1 MKVISG
7 FWSTFFQL
15 THVARPP
22 SSEEMLE
29 AETLELSSTFNKL
42 IEDSDAF
49 TFGVN
54 ANGYVFAWNET
65 AEQLTGIRRRDVIG
79 QNLFSGDVLD
89 GCEETVSELFDK
101 IFAGEK
107 VGSFHISLQSK
118 SADRINVLSN
128 ATALRT
134 ANGKIIGVFT
144 IGNEVTE
151 LTWEQ
156 TELSRVNNNLKQMI
170 DTANAPI
177 FGIDSDGNVNEWNQ
191 TAERIT
197 GFTKQ
202 EVLGQDLAACLIVEE
217 HEERV
222 ADILRKALA
231 GIEVANF
238 SLPLKSKAGDHVD
251 VLFNLSSQN
260 HQNGQVCC
268 VVGVGQDTTELNAE
282 KAKYE
287 QIANDLKM
295 LIDTANAPIFGIDS
309 DGNVNEWNQTA
320 ERITGFT
327 KQEVLGQ
334 DLVSLYITDDYKDSV
349 SLVLNKALAG
359 EQTANYEFPLF
370 TKVGSHVD
378 VLLNSTTRRNANGEI
393 IGVVG
398 VGQDITELNAEKAK
412 YEQIA
417 NDLTKLIDTA
427 NAPIFGIDSDGNV
440 NEWNQTAERIT
451 GFTKQEVLGQDLV
464 SLYITDDYKDSVSLV
479 LNKALAGEQTANYKF
494 PLFTKVGSHVDVLL
508 NSTTRRNAN
517 GEIIGV
523 VGVGQDITELN
534 AEKAKYEQIA
544 NDLTKLIDTA
554 NAPIFGIDSDG
565 NVNEWN
571 QTAERITGFTK
582 QEVLGQDL
590 VSLYITDDYKDSVSL
605 VLNKALAGEQTANYE
620 FPLFTKVGS
629 HVDVLLNS
637 TTRRNA
643 NGEII
648 GVVGVGQ
655 DITEL
660 KRSLAEVVHTSKLA
674 TIGELATSIAHEL
687 NQPLNVIRLAA
698 GNCRMRLD
706 TEENYLDAKLE
717 RIETQ
722 TERAAKIID
731 HMRTFG
737 RKSHGISNSL
747 RVCEVIRHTLEF
759 IKDQLALANID
770 THTNFACQKSVGVCK
785 TCVVGDMF
793 ALEQVLL
800 NLFTNAKHAMET
812 QNLDSPREI
821 LIDTSKEDGCV
832 QINIRDTGEGLADN
846 IRDKIFE
853 PFFTTKDIGKGTG
866 LGLSVSHS
874 IIRDMGG
881 SMGCSN
887 WDRGAC
893 FTIKLPF
900 QHLQGAK

>member
-156 TELSRVNNNLKQMI
+156 TELSRVNNNLKQ
-170 DTANAPI
+170 
-177 FGIDSDGNVNEWNQ
+177 
-191 TAERIT
+191 
-197 GFTKQ
+197 
-202 EVLGQDLAACLIVEE
+202 
-217 HEERV
+217 
-222 ADILRKALA
+222 
-231 GIEVANF
+231 
-238 SLPLKSKAGDHVD
+238 
-251 VLFNLSSQN
+251 
-260 HQNGQVCC
+260 
-268 VVGVGQDTTELNAE
+268 
-282 KAKYE
+282 
-287 QIANDLKM
+287 
-295 LIDTANAPIFGIDS
+295 
-309 DGNVNEWNQTA
+309 
-320 ERITGFT
+320 
-327 KQEVLGQ
+327 
-334 DLVSLYITDDYKDSV
+334 
-349 SLVLNKALAG
+349 
-359 EQTANYEFPLF
+359 
-370 TKVGSHVD
+370 
-378 VLLNSTTRRNANGEI
+378 
-393 IGVVG
+393 
-398 VGQDITELNAEKAK
+398 
-412 YEQIA
+412 
-417 NDLTKLIDTA
+417 
-427 NAPIFGIDSDGNV
+427 
-440 NEWNQTAERIT
+440 
-451 GFTKQEVLGQDLV
+451 
-464 SLYITDDYKDSVSLV
+464 
-479 LNKALAGEQTANYKF
+479 
-494 PLFTKVGSHVDVLL
+494 
-508 NSTTRRNAN
+508 
-517 GEIIGV
+517 
-523 VGVGQDITELN
+523 
-534 AEKAKYEQIA
+534 
-544 NDLTKLIDTA
+544 LIDTA

>member
-268 VVGVGQDTTELNAE
+268 VVGVGQDT
-282 KAKYE
+282 
-287 QIANDLKM
+287 
-295 LIDTANAPIFGIDS
+295 
-309 DGNVNEWNQTA
+309 
-320 ERITGFT
+320 
-327 KQEVLGQ
+327 
-334 DLVSLYITDDYKDSV
+334 
-349 SLVLNKALAG
+349 
-359 EQTANYEFPLF
+359 
-370 TKVGSHVD
+370 
-378 VLLNSTTRRNANGEI
+378 
-393 IGVVG
+393 
-398 VGQDITELNAEKAK
+398 
-412 YEQIA
+412 
-417 NDLTKLIDTA
+417 
-427 NAPIFGIDSDGNV
+427 
-440 NEWNQTAERIT
+440 
-451 GFTKQEVLGQDLV
+451 
-464 SLYITDDYKDSVSLV
+464 
-479 LNKALAGEQTANYKF
+479 
-494 PLFTKVGSHVDVLL
+494 
-508 NSTTRRNAN
+508 
-517 GEIIGV
+517 
-523 VGVGQDITELN
+523 TELN